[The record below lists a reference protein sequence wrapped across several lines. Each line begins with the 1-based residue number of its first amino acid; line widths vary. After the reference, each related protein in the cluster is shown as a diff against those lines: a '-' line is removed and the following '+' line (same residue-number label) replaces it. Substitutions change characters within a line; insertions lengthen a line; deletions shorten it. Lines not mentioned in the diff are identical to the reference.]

1 MRFEILSSPRTQH
14 EAKLL
19 LFSLRLISV
28 EAAAQC
34 DEGKQQGKQLLEEK
48 SFLRFAFFNFL
59 RSLAIVEKMME
70 KESRRNEIQSLSFK
84 ALHEL
89 SV

>member
-34 DEGKQQGKQLLEEK
+34 DEGKQLLEEK